1 VERFRVGAG
10 GIGIVATNE
19 IFLDAVALSGNTS
32 IRERAADVICLKA
45 GGNDQYEVRADH
57 MYGRPTTYAPA
68 ADGEFGFN
76 TTYNAL
82 EHMSGGAVHYNGCL
96 LYSGPTTAES
106 HAWGGIQAETAFA
119 ATFSIPAAYWVPG
132 KVLRVLAYVYSDASG
147 GASSGIVRLR
157 LGGVAGLLLA
167 SGTIT
172 GSGGAGVEYSNN
184 LMEAHVLV
192 NTRAAGGVITPAGI
206 NRHYAAAAPVDET
219 VYTLTAT
226 EFRYADATGSA
237 LNTTAAQAV
246 TVTYESLA
254 AGSYNATLKFLM
266 VWAN

>member
-1 VERFRVGAG
+1 VGAG

-68 ADGEFGFN
+68 ANGEFGFN

-96 LYSGPTTAES
+96 LYSGPITAES
-106 HAWGGIQAETAFA
+106 VAWAGIQAETAFA
-119 ATFSIPAAYWVPG
+119 TTFSIPAAYWVPG
-132 KVLRVLAYVYSDASG
+132 KVLHILAYVYSDAAG

-172 GSGGAGVEYSNN
+172 GPGGAGVEYINN

-192 NTRAAGGVITPAGI
+192 NTRAGGGVVTPAGI
-206 NRHYAAAAPVDET
+206 NRHYDFNAPVDET
-219 VYTLTAT
+219 VYQLSSTQ
-226 EFRYADATGSA
+226 FRYADATGSA